1 MGNILL
7 SVVGLV
13 LFHNSSI
20 NPCTLSVEDVFPL
33 QVYPFHPFFPRT
45 DTEFLPFCLD
55 FAPSFFFQ
63 DFFAKPIAIP
73 AKIGYTIDSV

>member
-1 MGNILL
+1 M
-7 SVVGLV
+7 
-13 LFHNSSI
+13 F
-20 NPCTLSVEDVFPL
+20 FPL
-33 QVYPFHPFFPRT
+33 HIYPFPPFFLRT